1 MWLAGSSLIRPSRTI
16 REFSVTALRRLA
28 TPQRLAHRLHR
39 RRHPR
44 RLVQNH
50 LHPHLPQLHRRLL
63 RHPPR
68 HHDHLGVQPPPRLQ
82 QSPDHLRR
90 VQIRQAVVEHD
101 QRRLHPPDL
110 EQRVHPRRRLHH
122 LHIQV
127 RPLDRQHQRLQV
139 ARIVVHHHH
148 HVVPVPPLELGRHRH
163 LVRPQKRRQVLRL
176 HTPPPRR
183 CLVPLQQPLVNPVR
197 YRRGGDLTD
206 ARHALRTPVS
216 LVLWQTHRTPNN
228 EKMGSAQGG
237 LWTACNTRFVC
248 CLSY

>member
-16 REFSVTALRRLA
+16 REFSVTALRRFA
-28 TPQRLAHRLHR
+28 APQRLPHRLHR

-82 QSPDHLRR
+82 QPPDHLRR

-101 QRRLHPPDL
+101 QRWLHPPDL
-110 EQRVHPRRRLHH
+110 EQRVYPRRRLHH

-127 RPLDRQHQRLQV
+127 RPLDRQHHRLPV
-139 ARIVVHHHH
+139 APVVVHHHH
-148 HVVPVPPLELGRHRH
+148 HGVPVSPPLQLRRHRH
-163 LVRPQKRRQVLRL
+163 LVRPQEGREVLRL

-183 CLVPLQQPLVNPVR
+183 GLVPLHYP
-197 YRRGGDLTD
+197 
-206 ARHALRTPVS
+206 
-216 LVLWQTHRTPNN
+216 
-228 EKMGSAQGG
+228 
-237 LWTACNTRFVC
+237 
-248 CLSY
+248 